1 MFALRKSGPAVGPS
15 HVGHLADLEAKFEA
29 ISKSQAVIE
38 FEPNGT
44 IIVANPN
51 FLSALGYQLHE
62 IVGKH
67 HSMFVDPAEVAHP
80 DYRAFWNALA
90 CGEFQAKQYKRI
102 GKGGKEI
109 WIQASYN
116 PIFDKN
122 GRVYKVV
129 KFATDITAD
138 KLKNADYEGQL
149 AAISKVQAVIEFK
162 LDGTIQTA
170 NENFLK
176 TLGYRLDEIQGQ
188 HHSMFVDPADV
199 SSPAYRQFWDALG
212 RGEYQAAQYKRIGKG
227 GKEVWIQASYNPIFD
242 MNGKPFKVVKYATDI
257 TGQVELMKNIKIL
270 VDENL
275 GAIGNAVQLVAQQA
289 TSASSGATQT
299 TANVQ
304 AVASGAEELHASVME
319 ISQTMTKSKT
329 EADDAYNKIVA
340 ADEETRKLASA
351 AQAMNGIVELIQDI
365 AGQVNLLS
373 LNATIE
379 AARAG
384 EAGKGFAVVAT
395 EVKNLAGQA
404 SEATGK
410 ISTEISG
417 IQNVVSGV
425 VSGLTQIKNSIDSLR
440 AYVTGVAGAVEEQS
454 AVAKDM
460 SANMQSAAGAVNEVS
475 SGLSQ
480 IVNAVE
486 TVNQAV
492 ADTTKAAAELAR

>member
-1 MFALRKSGPAVGPS
+1 MRAPANSSQTSIIGYVP
-15 HVGHLADLEAKFEA
+15 DLEAKFEA
-29 ISKSQAVIE
+29 VGRSQAIIE
-38 FEPNGT
+38 FQPDGT
-44 IIVANPN
+44 ILTANPN
-51 FLSALGYQLHE
+51 FLSALEYDLDE
-62 IVGKH
+62 VVGKH
-67 HSMFVDPAEVAHP
+67 HSMFVDPAEVASP
-80 DYRAFWNALA
+80 EYREFWAALGR
-90 CGEFQAKQYKRI
+90 GEFQSRQFRRI
-102 GKGGKEI
+102 TKNKKEI

-116 PIFDKN
+116 PVFDKN
-122 GRVYKVV
+122 KRVYKVI

-138 KLKNADYEGQL
+138 KLKAANYEGQI
-149 AAISKVQAVIEFK
+149 AAIHKAQAVIEFK
-162 LDGTIQTA
+162 LDGTIVTA

-176 TLGYRLDEIQGQ
+176 ATGYSLDEICGK
-188 HHSMFVDPADV
+188 HHSMFVDPAEV
-199 SSPAYRQFWDALG
+199 KSAAYIEFWNSLA
-212 RGEYQAAQYKRIGKG
+212 RGEYQAGQYRRLGKG
-227 GKEVWIQASYNPIFD
+227 GKEVWIEASYNPIFD
-242 MNGKPFKVVKYATDI
+242 MKGIPYKVVKFATDV
-257 TGQVELMKNIKIL
+257 TKQKELIKIL
-270 VDENL
+270 DKNL
-275 GAIGNAVQLVAQQA
+275 GSISQAMQLIAKQ
-289 TSASSGATQT
+289 TSSASSGSTET

-304 AVASGAEELHASVME
+304 AVASAGEELHASVLE
-319 ISQTMTKSKT
+319 ISQTMSKSRV
-329 EADDAYNKIVA
+329 EADGAYEKVVA

-410 ISTEISG
+410 ISSEISG

-425 VSGLTQIKNSIDSLR
+425 VSALGQIKTSIDSLR

-460 SANMQSAAGAVNEVS
+460 SSNMQSAATAVNEVNS
-475 SGLSQ
+475 SLTQ

-486 TVNQAV
+486 TVNQSVDDA
-492 ADTTKAAAELAR
+492 TKAAASLAK